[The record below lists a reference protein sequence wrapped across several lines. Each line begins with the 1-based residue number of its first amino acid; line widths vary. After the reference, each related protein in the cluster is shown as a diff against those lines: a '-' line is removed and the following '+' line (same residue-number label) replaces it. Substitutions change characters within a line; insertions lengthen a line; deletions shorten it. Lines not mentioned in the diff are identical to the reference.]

1 MSNEEREFEKRKLV
15 LIRKMVQTDF
25 EEACARYIKDGKWT
39 SVEELDTWFTNSLK
53 AYDELQLTI
62 KNYFDKKMYYS

>member
-1 MSNEEREFEKRKLV
+1 MSDEEREFEKRKLV

-25 EEACARYIKDGKWT
+25 EEACAHYVKDGGWT

-53 AYDELQLTI
+53 AYDELQTTI
-62 KNYFDKKMYYS
+62 KDYYDRKIYS